1 MITGAGTMQSETI
14 TTTTNTSQS
23 RMAFLSP
30 TIVDVASN
38 NFVYLTA
45 AIDSAG
51 LRDTLESGE
60 YTLFAPN
67 DGAFITLTNELGM
80 SPDELLSN
88 PRLLEVI
95 LSYHV
100 IPGRVR
106 VEDITAMDANLDTST
121 LLGPALSFGMGTDV
135 NRINLNGGA
144 ASKKRADLKRE
155 VITPGLNSDYVLE
168 AIDNHEKLLKMID
181 DSSKS
186 GKHLAG
192 DDYSLADAAAIPY
205 ILRLELLKLSK
216 LWDRYPGVAKWWER
230 VKHRP
235 STDKVIWSRM
245 SEADW
250 APFKSISDEPWSR
263 VKEMV
268 KAA

>member
-1 MITGAGTMQSETI
+1 
-14 TTTTNTSQS
+14 
-23 RMAFLSP
+23 
-30 TIVDVASN
+30 
-38 NFVYLTA
+38 
-45 AIDSAG
+45 
-51 LRDTLESGE
+51 
-60 YTLFAPN
+60 
-67 DGAFITLTNELGM
+67 
-80 SPDELLSN
+80 
-88 PRLLEVI
+88 
-95 LSYHV
+95 
-100 IPGRVR
+100 
-106 VEDITAMDANLDTST
+106 
-121 LLGPALSFGMGTDV
+121 
-135 NRINLNGGA
+135 
-144 ASKKRADLKRE
+144 
-155 VITPGLNSDYVLE
+155 VLE

-192 DDYSLADAAAIPY
+192 DDYSLADVAAIPY